1 MKKKLE
7 IKRKTLNPI
16 TPEETYKLARPILF
30 EVWELGNVKEF
41 DEALEE
47 IHSYIGEHQEQ
58 LLTRNLNDLV
68 LNTEDCREALYE
80 DWIRWSDA

>member
-16 TPEETYKLARPILF
+16 TPEEAYRLARPILF
-30 EVWELGNVKEF
+30 EVWERGEVKGF

-47 IHSYIGEHQEQ
+47 VRSYLSEHREK
-58 LLTRNLNDLV
+58 LLTRSLNYLV
-68 LNTEDCREALYE
+68 LNTEDCRQALYE